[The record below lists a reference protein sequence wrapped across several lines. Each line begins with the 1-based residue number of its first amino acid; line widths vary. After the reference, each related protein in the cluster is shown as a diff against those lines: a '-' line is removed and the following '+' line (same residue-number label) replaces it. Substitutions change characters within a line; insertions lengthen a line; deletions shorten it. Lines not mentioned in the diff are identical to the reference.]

1 MSGVAA
7 SASTKSQLRVFNFIM
22 MFSLIC
28 FVFVRLCFFMDWQ
41 PSPHLRALEIP
52 KSLLSVHVHL
62 ILNVPWPPSEG
73 LLP

>member
-41 PSPHLRALEIP
+41 PGPHLRALEIP
-52 KSLLSVHVHL
+52 KSLLSVQVYL